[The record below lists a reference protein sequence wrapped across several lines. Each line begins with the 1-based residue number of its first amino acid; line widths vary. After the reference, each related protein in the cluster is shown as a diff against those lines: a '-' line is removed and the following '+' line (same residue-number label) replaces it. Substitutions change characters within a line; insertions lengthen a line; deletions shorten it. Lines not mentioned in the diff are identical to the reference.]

1 MTYTLRPMPAPQAL
15 GNLVPYIKD
24 SRILTSLPA
33 EIREQ
38 VASAALESESSEL
51 VKKVVWGNLA
61 RGYLNFQDSEG
72 DRSAILNLQD
82 LSPRYDWKVRIPI
95 DDLKLPEIPPLA
107 GKGEEEEYEAEEPFL
122 HIHIQTPRR
131 HPATG
136 RLVTEDIHLSDID
149 RPVGR
154 GEESIQL
161 DGRVLEL
168 AYCGRRVSADGGIAR
183 MQTTLILD
191 NHDGALSSIFRDPAF
206 LKARLDIKVGFRS
219 IPPSWYRRVGPV
231 WRIDRVNSI
240 SSKRIELALIDA
252 TDGLLGVMK
261 EPPTINDFH
270 RAVETYVTNVRK
282 GQTTPV
288 NGWPKVPRPLD
299 EHKGDP
305 YLNVPFGGEWVKV
318 KGIIQ
323 GVRTFT
329 DDSRRAHY
337 VCIGASRNPAAI
349 QEIPIY
355 EITSKK
361 KGKYGF
367 TIARLLEGDEK
378 RLEVIVGPSVKT
390 RIGLYPEMDDTEHN
404 KKLSGTPYFMDFGAT
419 YTYRWEDSLGNQY
432 SEQRPVLSSLTRLLN
447 LPVKTADGTQWYLA
461 VIQIARGTDRD
472 RGTLATDA
480 LYEILV
486 DGKNPLGYDRIE
498 GDIYVQWLF
507 GAEGSTEP
515 AGVAWRGRHD
525 PVSMIQHLAHK
536 YMGENAHWRLH
547 DASFNRARPEGL
559 NALLFGV
566 GVVGGTYRRG
576 QDGGEVITAIAKCY
590 GLDLWWG
597 SDGLLHIQ
605 NKYPSRDELLEAV
618 AGAPI
623 YDSQW
628 EILRET
634 WSETVPIGA
643 ERWGMVNHLRYTGE
657 KEYTRPGFER
667 ELGQK
672 YGVGIVG
679 IDEEAIEAWGR
690 VLQKDVPL
698 DWVVTAHVSTNGQV
712 TEFPL
717 FNLSKKDLQHRTVAT
732 FYAPLFALELDV
744 GDFVRITHPHGS
756 QEDGGYKLRLF
767 RVEEI
772 GLEWSTKRCKVVAV
786 DMTDYEE
793 RNSALLDDESKWI
806 RAKRDTPDGR
816 NSIILKETEVEL
828 TGPMFAEEL
837 VKPGDFILVD
847 TEEGELSSR
856 VVSVGAWDGI
866 RRVVTVDTPLES
878 DREHKTF
885 TIQRSHLDPPT
896 DAEFPGSYP
905 LGNEIYFRACD
916 EETGLFSDNTPGY
929 KVEGE

>member
-1 MTYTLRPMPAPQAL
+1 MAYTLRPMPAPQAL
-15 GNLVPYIKD
+15 GNLVPYAKD
-24 SRILTSLPA
+24 SRVLTSLPT
-33 EIREQ
+33 EIRVQ
-38 VASAALESESSEL
+38 VASAALESESAEL

-72 DRSAILNLQD
+72 DRSAILNGQD

-95 DDLKLPEIPPLA
+95 DELKLPKIPPLVE
-107 GKGEEEEYEAEEPFL
+107 KGEEEYEAEEPFL

-136 RLVTEDIHLSDID
+136 RLVIEDLHLSDID

-191 NHDGALSSIFRDPAF
+191 NHDGALNSIFQDPAF

-240 SSKRIELALIDA
+240 SSKKIELALIDA
-252 TDGLLGVMK
+252 TDGLLGAMK

-270 RAVETYVTNVRK
+270 RAVEAYVANVRK
-282 GQTTPV
+282 KQTPPAK
-288 NGWPKVPRPLD
+288 GWPPVPRPLD

-318 KGIIQ
+318 KGVIE

-329 DDSRRAHY
+329 EDSRRAHY
-337 VCIGASRNPAAI
+337 ICIGATRNPMAI
-349 QEIPIY
+349 LETPIY
-355 EITSKK
+355 EITSKQN
-361 KGKYGF
+361 GKHRF

-378 RLEVIVGPSVKT
+378 RLEVIVGPAVQT
-390 RIGLYPEMDDTEHN
+390 RLGLYPKTDDERN
-404 KKLSGTPYFMDFGAT
+404 KHLSGTPSYIDFGGT
-419 YTYRWEDSLGNQY
+419 YAYRWEDSQGNPHF
-432 SEQRPVLSSLTRLLN
+432 EQRPVLSSATRLLN

-461 VIQIARGTDRD
+461 VIQIARGTGKDSGD
-472 RGTLATDA
+472 ASATTA

-486 DGKNPLGYDRIE
+486 DGKNPLGLDRIE
-498 GDIYVQWLF
+498 GDIYVQWVF

-515 AGVAWRGRHD
+515 AGVAWRGKHD

-536 YMGENAHWRLH
+536 YMGENAHLRLH
-547 DASFNRARPEGL
+547 DASFNLARRSGL
-559 NALLFGV
+559 ASLLFGV
-566 GVVGGTYRRG
+566 GVVGGTYTRG
-576 QDGGEVITAIAKCY
+576 QDGGEVISALAKCH

-597 SDGLLHIQ
+597 SDGLLHVQ
-605 NKYPSRDELLEAV
+605 NKYPSRDELLEKV

-623 YDSQW
+623 YDAQW

-643 ERWGMVNHLRYTGE
+643 ERWGVVNHLRYTGA

-667 ELGQK
+667 ELGEK
-672 YGVGIVG
+672 YGVNVLGV
-679 IDEEAIEAWGR
+679 DEEAIEAWGR

-717 FNLSKKDLQHRTVAT
+717 FNISKKDLQHRTVVT

-756 QEDGGYKLRLF
+756 QELGGYKLRLF

-793 RNSALLDDESKWI
+793 RNSAILDDESKWI
-806 RAKRDTPDGR
+806 RAKRDTPDGVH
-816 NSIILKETEVEL
+816 SIITKATEVEL
-828 TGPMFAEEL
+828 TGPMFSKEL
-837 VKPGDFILVD
+837 VKPGDFILVE

-856 VVSVGAWDGI
+856 VVSVGEWDGI
-866 RRVVTVDTPLES
+866 RRVVTVDTPLELN
-878 DREHKTF
+878 REHKTF

-905 LGNEIYFRACD
+905 FGNEIYFRACD

-929 KVEGE
+929 KVEAE